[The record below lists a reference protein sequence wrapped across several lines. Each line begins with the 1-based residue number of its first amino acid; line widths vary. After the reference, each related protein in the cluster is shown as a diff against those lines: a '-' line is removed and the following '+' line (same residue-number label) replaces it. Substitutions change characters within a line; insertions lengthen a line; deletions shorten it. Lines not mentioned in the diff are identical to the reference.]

1 LQLRW
6 GTCFGYPETINPFRI
21 YLYHRR
27 KICGKVVKDY
37 TQEDDD
43 MTTINDGG
51 PAFPRSAAFS
61 NAERTACTEQD
72 GMTLRDWFAGQALAG
87 MGVEC
92 TSDEFCH
99 SSVAEC
105 AYAYAD
111 AMLRAREVK
120 P

>member
-1 LQLRW
+1 
-6 GTCFGYPETINPFRI
+6 
-21 YLYHRR
+21 
-27 KICGKVVKDY
+27 
-37 TQEDDD
+37 
-43 MTTINDGG
+43 MSTINDGG
-51 PAFPRSAAFS
+51 QAFPAG
-61 NAERTACTEQD
+61 NPTHGGHE

>member
-1 LQLRW
+1 
-6 GTCFGYPETINPFRI
+6 
-21 YLYHRR
+21 
-27 KICGKVVKDY
+27 
-37 TQEDDD
+37 

-51 PAFPRSAAFS
+51 QAFPAG
-61 NAERTACTEQD
+61 NPTHGGHE